1 MKSLYTVE
9 VENLLEIIKVKDRE
23 NEKNTLLLEA
33 QSLELRKICEQYND
47 EKKKIRE

>member
-1 MKSLYTVE
+1 MKSLYTTE

-33 QSLELRKICEQYND
+33 QSLELRKISEQYND